1 MDEAVGL
8 YRKALKLKPSWE
20 DGWWSLGSI
29 TYDEDKYAECALAFR
44 RLAVLKP
51 DLAAA
56 WTMAGLCEYKL
67 RKLDDA
73 KESLTH
79 AERLGFQET
88 AELSKQARLH
98 LAVVLTKFGSF
109 ERAIVLLTELT
120 RLDRKTPEIIT
131 IAGIAGLRRP
141 WLPSEVPEAE
151 RDKVL
156 KLGDAMAAA
165 MEQNRNAALE
175 KFGQVLEA
183 YPDDANIHFR
193 YGAFLQFSDVEK
205 GIAEIKKAIE
215 LEPEHIPA
223 MVGLSTVY
231 LNKGE
236 VQQAREYAERGVKV
250 GPGDFSARIAL
261 GRALLNSEDPTGA
274 ARELEAAVRFAPD
287 NPEVHFS
294 LAAAYAQLGRKAD
307 SERERGI
314 FEKLK
319 QNLPAGP
326 GSLYN

>member
-1 MDEAVGL
+1 MDEAIDL

-29 TYDEDKYAECALAFR
+29 TYDEDKYVECAVAFR
-44 RLAVLKP
+44 HLAVLKP
-51 DLAAA
+51 DLAAG

-67 RKLDDA
+67 RKFDDA
-73 KESLTH
+73 LESLTH

-88 AELSKQARLH
+88 PELSRQARLH
-98 LAVVLTKFGSF
+98 LALVLTKSGSF
-109 ERAIVLLTELT
+109 ERAITLLAELT
-120 RLDRKTPEIIT
+120 HLDSKTPEIIT
-131 IAGIAGLRRP
+131 IVGIAGLRRP
-141 WLPSEVPEAE
+141 WLPSEVPEVE

-156 KLGDAMAAA
+156 KLGDAMATV
-165 MEQNRNAALE
+165 MEGDWKAALE
-175 KFGQVLEA
+175 KFTQVLQA

-193 YGAFLQFSDVEK
+193 YGAFLQSSDNDK

-223 MVGLSTVY
+223 LVGLSTIY

-236 VQQAREYAERGVKV
+236 VQQAREYAERAVKSA
-250 GPGDFSARIAL
+250 PRDFAARIAL
-261 GRALLNSEDPTGA
+261 GRALLHSEDPVGA

-287 NPEVHFS
+287 SPEAHMN

-307 SERERGI
+307 SERERRV
-314 FEKLK
+314 FKKLRED
-319 QNLPAGP
+319 LPAND
-326 GSLYN
+326 GSLRN